1 MKRFKT
7 FVTEAKTMVATDKKN
22 RMKYT
27 LFGRGQK
34 IKYKG
39 KTYDIDKV
47 AQIQALFLKGP
58 DKVNITKTEL
68 EKGFA
73 DGTIK
78 VIDAGNNPQHK
89 VKI

>member
-7 FVTEAKTMVATDKKN
+7 FVTEAKSMVVRDKQN
-22 RMKYT
+22 RMMYT

-34 IKYKG
+34 IKYKR
-39 KTYDIDKV
+39 KTYEIDKV

-58 DKVNITKTEL
+58 DKIKITKTEL

-73 DGTIK
+73 DGTIE

>member
-7 FVTEAKTMVATDKKN
+7 FVTESKSMVVTDKQNK
-22 RMKYT
+22 MKYT

-34 IKYKG
+34 IKYNRKN
-39 KTYDIDKV
+39 YDIDKV

-58 DKVNITKTEL
+58 DKIKLTKDEL

-73 DGTIK
+73 DGTIE
-78 VIDAGNNPQHK
+78 VVNVGNNPQHK

>member
-1 MKRFKT
+1 MRRFKT
-7 FVTEAKTMVATDKKN
+7 FVTEAKSMVATDKKN
-22 RMKYT
+22 RMKDT

-39 KTYDIDKV
+39 KNYDIDKV

-58 DKVNITKTEL
+58 DKVNITKAEL

-73 DGTIK
+73 DGTIE